1 MKYLVRTMFSQKPG
15 FIETDV
21 PLEKGLRIKVVKEY
35 GEVPAVVVGA
45 WHYECDTLWG
55 YGGSLEG
62 VDLAALES
70 DVRESLE
77 FLRHEG
83 KTV

>member
-35 GEVPAVVVGA
+35 GEVPAVVVVPGTTSVIR
-45 WHYECDTLWG
+45 CGVMVVLWKV
-55 YGGSLEG
+55 S
-62 VDLAALES
+62 
-70 DVRESLE
+70 
-77 FLRHEG
+77 
-83 KTV
+83 T